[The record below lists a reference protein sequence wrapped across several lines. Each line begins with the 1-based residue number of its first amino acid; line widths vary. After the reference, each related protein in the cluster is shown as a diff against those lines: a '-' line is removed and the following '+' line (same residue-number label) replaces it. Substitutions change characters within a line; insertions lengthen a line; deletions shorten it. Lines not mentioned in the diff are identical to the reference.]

1 MEPSPRK
8 ENRLIPWPAGVAP
21 LEQLVNTADG
31 SVVSRVL
38 LKRKTG
44 NVTLF
49 AFDVNQELSE
59 HTAPFDALVQVVQGE
74 AEITIGGSAAVVKA
88 GEVILLP
95 AGRPHAV
102 RALTAMKMLLTM
114 IRE

>member
-1 MEPSPRK
+1 MENPITDK
-8 ENRLIPWPAGVAP
+8 NQDAGWPHGVAG
-21 LEQLVNTADG
+21 LAELISVQAG

-38 LKRKTG
+38 LKRKSG

-49 AFDVNQELSE
+49 AFDVAQELSE
-59 HTAPFDALVQVVQGE
+59 HTAPFDALIQVVEGE
-74 AEITIGGSAAVVKA
+74 AEVRIDGQPHGVRV

-95 AGRPHAV
+95 AGHPHGV
-102 RALTAMKMLLTM
+102 RAVGVMKMVLTM